1 MSMMRYK
8 AIHRRRQTRRPETT
22 KLKRLEVPEFATY
35 EDEAAFWDSLDT
47 ADFMEDDGAWFRF
60 ETRTK
65 RAVRVAVLPDIAEAL
80 TQRDHDATTPA
91 SNL

>member
-1 MSMMRYK
+1 MSMIRYN
-8 AIHRRRQTRRPETT
+8 AIHRRRQTRRTERP
-22 KLKRLEVPEFATY
+22 KMKRFELPEFATY

-60 ETRTK
+60 ETPAK

-80 TQRDHDATTPA
+80 AQRNQDATTPA